1 MTGNAAGVDGL
12 EVGGGWDLF
21 QASQEDLLI
30 KAELRLLLC
39 KVETCRLDCLYCRS
53 LFLLHS
59 PLMLRSPQN
68 KKGVEGKVSPVL

>member
-39 KVETCRLDCLYCRS
+39 
-53 LFLLHS
+53 
-59 PLMLRSPQN
+59 
-68 KKGVEGKVSPVL
+68 

>member
-1 MTGNAAGVDGL
+1 MTGNAARVDGL

-39 KVETCRLDCLYCRS
+39 
-53 LFLLHS
+53 
-59 PLMLRSPQN
+59 
-68 KKGVEGKVSPVL
+68 